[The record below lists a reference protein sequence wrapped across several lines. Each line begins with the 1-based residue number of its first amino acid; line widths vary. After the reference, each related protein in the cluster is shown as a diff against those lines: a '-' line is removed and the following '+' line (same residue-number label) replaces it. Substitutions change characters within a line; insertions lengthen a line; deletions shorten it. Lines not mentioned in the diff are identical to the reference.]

1 LSPSTLS
8 IRASNATTPNT
19 RLTEMPARTGEGNG
33 SWLHRTGAPEGIVL
47 FGGTSPSDLRL
58 RGAQAPLRNDVTP
71 SHWSLAGILV
81 GPAAF
86 LSVPLDLAGD
96 VSTIPASNGI
106 RECAI
111 ADYDDPGRYPNVAH
125 LSFAAEGAA
134 IRDAAIE
141 VRRQRSLLDVPALI
155 VAWLAHVWGVDD
167 CNPLAAG
174 HGMPSAAFV
183 EAAHS
188 AANIELT
195 PGLASASSCPEAIW
209 QTAKWWGEYYVDTA
223 RLAAAAGPRSP
234 GHAIAAVPSGRYLI
248 RRGVASPDVAPVR
261 AGRSQVKAR

>member
-1 LSPSTLS
+1 MLS
-8 IRASNATTPNT
+8 IRASNATSPNK
-19 RLTEMPARTGEGNG
+19 RLAEMPARSGEGN
-33 SWLHRTGAPEGIVL
+33 SAWLQRTGASDGIVL
-47 FGGTSPSDLRL
+47 LGGTSASDLRL
-58 RGAQAPLRNDVTP
+58 RSAQAPLRNDLTS

-81 GPAAF
+81 GTATF

-96 VSTIPASNGI
+96 ISTVPPSNGI
-106 RECAI
+106 RERAV
-111 ADYDDPGRYPNVAH
+111 ADYDDPNQYPNIAQ

-134 IRDAAIE
+134 ISDAATQ
-141 VRRQRSLLDVPALI
+141 VRRQRALLDIPRLI
-155 VAWLAHVWGVDD
+155 VAWLAYVWGVDD

-209 QTAKWWGEYYVDTA
+209 QTAKWWEEYYKDTA
-223 RLAAAAGPRSP
+223 RVAAAAGPRSP
-234 GHAIAAVPSGRYLI
+234 GHAVPAVPSGRYLI
-248 RRGVASPDVAPVR
+248 RRPTAPPESAPVR
-261 AGRSQVKAR
+261 AGRGAGKTR